1 MIHNAESF
9 CFWKKQASWSLL
21 SVQCKCC
28 WMHFAFTSCLER
40 KKVSGIAMIFFQ
52 TSRQCLSETHM
63 ASPPQ
68 LSLYS
73 CLSGR
78 CRYDDE
84 SAKWLAVS
92 TWMHMREKM
101 QHIDLGILQGSDGNF
116 MGDLG
121 NLVGFSRVLSG
132 NSLGLEK
139 AKRLLAIW

>member
-1 MIHNAESF
+1 MVFAISAVQVLLDAF
-9 CFWKKQASWSLL
+9 CFHQLFGKKKSEWH
-21 SVQCKCC
+21 CND
-28 WMHFAFTSCLER
+28 F
-40 KKVSGIAMIFFQ
+40 FFQ

-101 QHIDLGILQGSDGNF
+101 QHMDLGILQGSDGNF